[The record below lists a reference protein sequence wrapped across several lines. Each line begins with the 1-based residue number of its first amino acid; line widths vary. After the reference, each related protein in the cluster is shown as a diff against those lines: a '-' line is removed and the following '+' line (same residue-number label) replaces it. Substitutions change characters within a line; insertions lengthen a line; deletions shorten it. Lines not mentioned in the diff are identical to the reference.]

1 MAALTTAAIVAGTAS
16 LATAGTGIATSI
28 AEGKRRK
35 QYERYL
41 EDYQRQ
47 TLTNPYEGLQVS
59 TLGADRQREDLAR
72 TMSTFSNQA
81 AQGGS
86 RAIVGLTPN
95 ATQQFM
101 DSEAKIMADLDQQYR
116 QNQQLQAQGQ
126 AQVQQ
131 MQEQREQ
138 NDLLGIGNA
147 INVASQNQ
155 NNARTMIAQ
164 GLMGLGKAAGAGMFN
179 GIGGGGGLGATP
191 QSLDTGVRMG
201 LQGVDV
207 TQQPVNF
214 SPAQPFSMTTPNPYL
229 NYSWMNSQ
237 VKNTLPRI

>member
-95 ATQQFM
+95 ATQQFI

-164 GLMGLGKAAGAGMFN
+164 GLMGLGKAAGSGMF
-179 GIGGGGGLGATP
+179 GSLGGGESGGYDESGKFIQNKIGIQNYKTGA
-191 QSLDTGVRMG
+191 SI
-201 LQGVDV
+201 
-207 TQQPVNF
+207 
-214 SPAQPFSMTTPNPYL
+214 S
-229 NYSWMNSQ
+229 
-237 VKNTLPRI
+237 RI